1 MVTIYTESGVRSPV
15 FPMSNSIRK
24 SLLSGCVL
32 AGAAL
37 AAGPALAAG
46 EAIAS
51 QQQPAAAPTAVTT
64 EVAQATPIEV
74 IEVESADGWYLTIG
88 AGASWPNNPSWRS
101 RGNNA
106 LLLNDILIPYS
117 RVGGNLKL
125 GGGFAGEGGVGYDFG
140 KFRTELTYVYNRS
153 SINQINF
160 NSAVINGVYVPS
172 GRTRNVSGSVN
183 SNSVFLNGYYDIE
196 TGSRWVPYV
205 GAGIG
210 YTNLSTPSVGF
221 NTTVNGQ
228 RYVFNSN
235 SANKGVFGW
244 QAKLGLTYVV
254 NYNWDVFAEGTY
266 QGASSFSSERV
277 NYDAVNGW
285 GARAG
290 FRYRFTKK
298 EEVVVVPEPAPQ
310 PQPEPAPA
318 PAPQPEPAPIRGLW

>member
-1 MVTIYTESGVRSPV
+1 MVTIYTENGVRSPL

-24 SLLSGCVL
+24 TLLSGCVV

-46 EAIAS
+46 EAIAT
-51 QQQPAAAPTAVTT
+51 QQQPAAAPAAVST
-64 EVAQATPIEV
+64 ELAQATSAEV
-74 IEVESADGWYLTIG
+74 VEVESADGWYLTIG
-88 AGASWPNNPSWRS
+88 AGGSWPNSPGWTG
-101 RGNNA
+101 RGNVLRVNNA
-106 LLLNDILIPYS
+106 LIPFTRTGGSLN
-117 RVGGNLKL
+117 L

-153 SINQINF
+153 SLNQLNY
-160 NSAVINGVYVPS
+160 NSAIIDGIYVPS
-172 GRTRNVSGSVN
+172 GRSRNVSGSLN
-183 SNSVFLNGYYDIE
+183 SSSVFLSGYYDIE

-221 NTTVNGQ
+221 STTVNGQ
-228 RYVFNSN
+228 RYAFNSN

-254 NYNWDVFAEGTY
+254 NYNWDLFAEGTY
-266 QGASSFSSERV
+266 QGSSGFSTDRV
-277 NYDAVNGW
+277 NYDSLNSW

-290 FRYRFTKK
+290 FRYRFAKK
-298 EEVVVVPEPAPQ
+298 EEVVVAPAPAPQ
-310 PQPEPAPA
+310 PEPAPAPA